1 MRKLIVLAI
10 AAMALA
16 LTPFALADATQSVYN
31 GSGTKTQQ
39 DIQKAAPAKTAS
51 SAPST
56 QTTATPASGALPF
69 TGMDLGLV
77 VLAGIGLAVMGYSL
91 RRLARDTD
99 R

>member
-1 MRKLIVLAI
+1 MRKFIVLAI

-16 LTPFALADATQSVYN
+16 LVPFALADATQSVYN

-39 DIQKAAPAKTAS
+39 DLGKAAPAKTVTT
-51 SAPST
+51 SAK
-56 QTTATPASGALPF
+56 PASGALPF

-77 VLAGIGLAVMGYSL
+77 GLAGIGLAVMGYSL
-91 RRLARDTD
+91 RRLARDRDTD